1 MKSIKLLAL
10 LFLTT
15 FIFTACNSSSSTAA
29 ETDPTIVE
37 IAVGNDNFST
47 LVSALS
53 QAGLVET
60 LEGDGPFTVF
70 APTNDAFADLP
81 QGTLESLTNDQLQS
95 ILLYHVIGAEV
106 FAGDLAASQTV
117 AAANGEEVFITS
129 SAGTVRINGN
139 SVVTAADLSASNGV
153 IHVIDSVILP
163 DAFGNVVDNAAK
175 RYFLSTLVEVV
186 TQQNLAG
193 ALQAEGP
200 FTVFA
205 PTNDAFNAIAEVLPT
220 LTPEQVTNV
229 LLYHVVP
236 TRALSGDLQPTQEV
250 PTLLDGQTLTVTVNN
265 GVVSVNGSATVTSAD
280 ANGTNGVIHVI
291 DAVLI
296 PEL

>member
-60 LEGDGPFTVF
+60 LEGNGPFTVF

-117 AAANGEEVFITS
+117 TAANGEEVFITS